1 MKKTSLYIL
10 IFSIFF
16 IVSCNRNTYKSG
28 KNISQATGWKINS
41 EGGFQLSTKYKGQIT
56 APGMS
61 FIQGGTFV
69 KGNTKDN
76 VMHDWNNTP
85 TQQYV
90 RSFFM
95 DETEVTNGM
104 YIEYLFWLKNMYGG
118 DSELRRIY
126 IAALPDTLVWRN
138 PLGFNEDMVNN
149 YLRHPAF
156 QNHPVV
162 GVSWNQANNYAKWRT
177 QRVNVRILAEKGYL
191 NKDSILNPKS
201 KLNFNTTRYLLDPE
215 GALGQNIEDLIGDK
229 AKSEENGFDFAGIE
243 DGILLPAYRLPTE
256 TEWEYAALGLEELRS
271 GNLYRGK
278 KKFPWDGEYTR
289 SQRKK
294 NLGDQL
300 ANYKLGKGDYG
311 GIAGWSETG
320 SGITTSVRAY
330 PENSFGLFGMGGNV
344 AEWVADVYRPI
355 IDEEANDFNYYR
367 GNLYTKPEIDK
378 SGINV
383 VSKQNLNQQITK
395 LPNGRIN
402 FNNLPG
408 ELIQVELDDSLD
420 LNRTN
425 YSKSDNRNF
434 KDGDTESSRFF
445 IDGDKNDRQM
455 YRSPSGSQGDPDP
468 NKGGEYSLISDDSR
482 VYKGG
487 SWLDRS
493 YYLDPAQRRFFPG
506 YMTTNYIGFRC
517 AMSYLG
523 ESRNVTK
530 PKKR

>member
-1 MKKTSLYIL
+1 MKKTPLYIL
-10 IFSIFF
+10 IFSLIF
-16 IVSCNRNTYKSG
+16 IISCNKNSYKSG

-41 EGGFQLSTKYKGQIT
+41 SDGGFKLNSKYKGQIN
-56 APGMS
+56 APGMI

-90 RSFFM
+90 RSFFL
-95 DETEVTNGM
+95 DETEVTNAM
-104 YIEYLFWLKNMYGG
+104 YVEYLFWLKNMYGN
-118 DSELRRIY
+118 DNNLVEIY
-126 IAALPDTLVWRN
+126 KSALPDTLVWRN

-162 GVSWNQANNYAKWRT
+162 GVSWKQATNYAKWRT

-191 NKDSILNPKS
+191 NRDSVLNPNS
-201 KLNFNTTRYLLDPE
+201 KLNFNTNRYLLDPE
-215 GALGQNIEDLIGDK
+215 NSLGDNIEELIGEK
-229 AKSEENGFDFAGIE
+229 AKTEADGFDFAGIE

-256 TEWEYAALGLEELRS
+256 TEWEYAALGMDEMRNA
-271 GNLYRGK
+271 NLYRGK
-278 KKFPWDGEYTR
+278 KKFPWEGEYTR

-294 NLGDQL
+294 TLGDQL

-320 SGITTSVRAY
+320 SGITTSVRSY
-330 PENSFGLFGMGGNV
+330 PPNSFGLFGMGGNV

-355 IDEEANDFNYYR
+355 IDEDANDFNYYR
-367 GNLYTKPEIDK
+367 GNLYTKPVIDESGKVEI
-378 SGINV
+378 V
-383 VSKQNLNQQITK
+383 TAENLDDQFER

-402 FNNLPG
+402 FKNLPG
-408 ELIQVELDDSLD
+408 ELIVTDLDDED
-420 LNRTN
+420 LIRTN
-425 YSKSDNRNF
+425 YSKSDNRDF
-434 KDGDTESSRFF
+434 RDGDSESSRFF
-445 IDGDKNDRQM
+445 LNGEEQNENM
-455 YRSPSGSQGDPDP
+455 YNSPSEESSSSTRS
-468 NKGGEYSLISDDSR
+468 SLISNDSR

-493 YYLDPAQRRFFPG
+493 YYLDPAQRRYFPE

-523 ESRNVTK
+523 ESRNVSK